1 MNTNRLKFM
10 NVNIDSLT
18 AQEAVNVIDTFVQE
32 RTPRYVVT
40 PNSDIVVKM
49 QKDNELL
56 DSCNNADL
64 ILTDGEI
71 VVKLASFLGKTI
83 KERVPMT
90 DFVWDV
96 LNLAEDKG
104 YKVCL
109 FGGRDDVLKKGT
121 ERIRGRYPSLN
132 IVDSYSPKFGFE
144 KDENEL
150 QVVLER
156 LKQCNADILLV
167 FLGCPKQE
175 KFLSKYHKIINIP
188 VSITMGGCIDF
199 IGNDNIKRAPLWMQK
214 AGLEWFFRFMM
225 EPKRLFKRYFIDDM
239 TIFPLV
245 MKYKLGIKK

>member
-1 MNTNRLKFM
+1 M

-18 AQEAVNVIDTFVQE
+18 ADEATSVIDSFVKE

-49 QKDNELL
+49 QKDGELL
-56 DSCNNADL
+56 DACNGADL

-71 VVKLASFLGKTI
+71 VVKLAAFLGKKI

-90 DFVWDV
+90 DFVWSV
-96 LNLAEDKG
+96 LDLANAKG

-109 FGGRDDVLKKGT
+109 FGGREDVLEKGT
-121 ERIRGRYPSLN
+121 SRIRSKYPNLQ

-144 KDENEL
+144 KDDKEL
-150 QVVLER
+150 DVVLGR
-156 LKQCNADILLV
+156 LKKCGADILLV

-175 KFLSKYHKIINIP
+175 KFLARYHKSIQIP

-225 EPKRLFKRYFIDDM
+225 EPKRLFKRYFVDDM

-245 MKYKLGIKK
+245 MKYKLGIRK

>member
-1 MNTNRLKFM
+1 MNTNRIKFM

-18 AQEAVNVIDTFVQE
+18 AKEAANVIDGFVKE
-32 RTPRYVVT
+32 KIPRYVVT

-49 QKDNELL
+49 QKDKDLL
-56 DSCNNADL
+56 DACNQADL

-71 VVKLASFLGKTI
+71 VVKLAAFLGKKI

-96 LNLAEDKG
+96 LDLADRKG

-109 FGGRDDVLKKGT
+109 FGGKEEILKKGT
-121 ERIRGRYPSLN
+121 ERIKEKYENLN

-144 KDENEL
+144 KDEKEL
-150 QVVLER
+150 QIVIER
-156 LKQCNADILLV
+156 LQKCEADILLV

-175 KFLSKYHKIINIP
+175 KFLAKFHKKINIP

-239 TIFPLV
+239 SIFPMVL
-245 MKYKLGIKK
+245 KYKLGLRK

>member
-1 MNTNRLKFM
+1 M

-18 AQEAVNVIDTFVQE
+18 ADEATSVIDSFVKE

-49 QKDNELL
+49 QKDGELL
-56 DSCNNADL
+56 DACNEADL

-71 VVKLASFLGKTI
+71 VVKLAAFLGKKI

-90 DFVWDV
+90 DFVWNV
-96 LNLAEDKG
+96 LDLANEKG

-109 FGGRDDVLKKGT
+109 FGGREDVLEKGT
-121 ERIRGRYPSLN
+121 SRIRSKYPNLQ

-144 KDENEL
+144 KNGKEL
-150 QVVLER
+150 DTVLDR
-156 LKQCNADILLV
+156 LKRCGADILLV

-175 KFLSKYHKIINIP
+175 KFLARYHKSIQIP

-225 EPKRLFKRYFIDDM
+225 EPKRLFKRYFVDDM

-245 MKYKLGIKK
+245 MKYKLGIRK